1 MLLTIDMGNTN
12 ITLGVFRGETLLFE
26 SRLATDHTK
35 TADQYTVE
43 LKSVLR
49 LYEANLHGFRGA
61 ILSSVVPA
69 LDQSVCDA
77 VRRVTGI
84 TPLRVGPGIRTGL
97 NIRIDDPAQ
106 LGADLLTGAVAAVA
120 KYGAPCIIWD
130 LGTATTVSAVD
141 ADCAFRGGAIMPGVR
156 TSYNSLSA
164 AASLLPSISLE
175 APARAICGGT
185 VDCMRSG
192 AVYGNAAMID
202 GMSARFRE
210 ELGCDAPIIA
220 TGGLSRE
227 IVTHCRLPVQF
238 DDTLLLDGLRLL
250 WEKND

>member
-26 SRLATDHTK
+26 SRLATDPTK

-49 LYEANLHGFRGA
+49 LYEADLHGFCGA

-120 KYGAPCIIWD
+120 KYGAHFIIWD
-130 LGTATTVSAVD
+130 LGNATNV
-141 ADCAFRGGAIMPGVR
+141 
-156 TSYNSLSA
+156 
-164 AASLLPSISLE
+164 
-175 APARAICGGT
+175 
-185 VDCMRSG
+185 
-192 AVYGNAAMID
+192 
-202 GMSARFRE
+202 
-210 ELGCDAPIIA
+210 
-220 TGGLSRE
+220 
-227 IVTHCRLPVQF
+227 
-238 DDTLLLDGLRLL
+238 
-250 WEKND
+250 

>member
-49 LYEANLHGFRGA
+49 LYEADLHGFCGA

-69 LDQSVCDA
+69 LDQGVCDA

-97 NIRIDDPAQ
+97 NIRIDRRRRRRRQIRRALHH
-106 LGADLLTGAVAAVA
+106 LGSRHRHHRVGGGRRPRVPRRCDHARRAHLL
-120 KYGAPCIIWD
+120 
-130 LGTATTVSAVD
+130 
-141 ADCAFRGGAIMPGVR
+141 
-156 TSYNSLSA
+156 
-164 AASLLPSISLE
+164 
-175 APARAICGGT
+175 
-185 VDCMRSG
+185 
-192 AVYGNAAMID
+192 
-202 GMSARFRE
+202 
-210 ELGCDAPIIA
+210 
-220 TGGLSRE
+220 
-227 IVTHCRLPVQF
+227 
-238 DDTLLLDGLRLL
+238 
-250 WEKND
+250 

>member
-12 ITLGVFRGETLLFE
+12 ITLGVFRGEQLLFE
-26 SRLATDHTK
+26 SRLATDHAK
-35 TADQYTVE
+35 TADQYAVE

-49 LYEANLHGFRGA
+49 LYEVDLRGFRGA

-69 LDQSVCDA
+69 LDQSVCGA
-77 VRRVTGI
+77 VRRVTGVM
-84 TPLRVGPGIRTGL
+84 PLKVGPGIRTGL

-106 LGADLLTGAVAAVA
+106 LGADLLTGAVAAIA

-141 ADCAFRGGAIMPGVR
+141 ADRVFRGGAIMPGVR

-164 AASLLPSISLE
+164 NASLLPSVSLE
-175 APARAICGGT
+175 APARAIGGNT
-185 VDCMRSG
+185 VDSMRSG
-192 AVYGNAAMID
+192 AVFGNAAMID
-202 GMSARFRE
+202 GMSARIRE

-227 IVTHCRLPVQF
+227 IVSHCRLPVRF
-238 DDTLLLDGLRLL
+238 DSTLLLDGLRLL
-250 WEKND
+250 WEKNT